1 MKQPIA
7 HKERVVSL
15 YLPQKIDPENFEL
28 ASPRDISTEE
38 VKILV
43 HFHPENEATKSKVTV
58 NAVEAIG
65 KGSADSAAV
74 GNETDPVCDNLEDPA
89 ENVESRVN
97 KEAGGGPVNGGSSL
111 GGAMESATAA
121 AKSDVEGSEASSA
134 YEDEETS
141 DEEVDSLDGE
151 GKQDE
156 VVPADPQGIASHTD
170 PLGEGLS
177 SSGSDEGKQPSAD
190 PIGGVKESEEV
201 DDHGIFSPFDNQ
213 SKEEKVVARLPKA
226 EVTGEYEVESGET
239 TNQGRSALVF
249 SKGIE
254 VKKVNV
260 IELNNTVLTSESPSA
275 VLRTGSKL
283 LKIVSTSESLF
294 DSVEE
299 GYDKGVYVDGVSGE
313 EDDGSSAENDSM
325 EEGVPGQ
332 DRPFENEVSN
342 DYRDDVL
349 DSELGDFG
357 SKSGEDTDFGS
368 KLVSL
373 SKELKEEYVHF
384 TAETKKADMTE
395 GTSQLFSCNLS
406 QRIDDKDLGTVDNLE
421 RVSGGEEV
429 GPKVAMAGVILDAH
443 YVFDKMPQSN
453 PKGHHQNSE
462 AKQDGL
468 LSAKFCDGLSNSN
481 EVCSPK
487 KTWANIVGSNSPG
500 SSRLNQ

>member
-1 MKQPIA
+1 MTKMMKIRKAFQLRQAQFPF
-7 HKERVVSL
+7 RFLTGTNSL
-15 YLPQKIDPENFEL
+15 AVDPYGWTIFGANG
-28 ASPRDISTEE
+28 
-38 VKILV
+38 
-43 HFHPENEATKSKVTV
+43 KSNRTY
-58 NAVEAIG
+58 
-65 KGSADSAAV
+65 
-74 GNETDPVCDNLEDPA
+74 
-89 ENVESRVN
+89 
-97 KEAGGGPVNGGSSL
+97 GGG
-111 GGAMESATAA
+111 
-121 AKSDVEGSEASSA
+121 
-134 YEDEETS
+134 
-141 DEEVDSLDGE
+141 
-151 GKQDE
+151 
-156 VVPADPQGIASHTD
+156 
-170 PLGEGLS
+170 
-177 SSGSDEGKQPSAD
+177 
-190 PIGGVKESEEV
+190 
-201 DDHGIFSPFDNQ
+201 DDLRTQ

-226 EVTGEYEVESGET
+226 EVAGEYEVESGET

-260 IELNNTVLTSESPSA
+260 IELDNTVLTSESPSA

-283 LKIVSTSESLF
+283 LKIISTSESLS

-299 GYDKGVYVDGVSGE
+299 GCDKGVYVDGVSGE

-332 DRPFENEVSN
+332 DRPSGNEVSK
-342 DYRDDVL
+342 DYGDDVL

-368 KLVSL
+368 KSVSL

-453 PKGHHQNSE
+453 PKGHHQISE

-481 EVCSPK
+481 EVCCPK
-487 KTWANIVGSNSPG
+487 KTWANIVGSNFPG
-500 SSRLNQ
+500 SSRLNQRSSSACLSSTPFGCSLPWPSHSPASPIIP